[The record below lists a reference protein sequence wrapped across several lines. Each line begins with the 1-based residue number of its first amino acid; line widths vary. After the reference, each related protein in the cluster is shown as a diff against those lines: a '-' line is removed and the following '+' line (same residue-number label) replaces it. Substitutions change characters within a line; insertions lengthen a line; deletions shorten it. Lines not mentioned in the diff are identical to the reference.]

1 MVVVRV
7 ISNSAALSAPR
18 KAALKEEKINSFE
31 KRKDKFFR
39 KEKAKSLVLR
49 SFFFN

>member
-31 KRKDKFFR
+31 KRKQKVWFF
-39 KEKAKSLVLR
+39 EVFSLIENLDIPD
-49 SFFFN
+49 